1 MLKGAISL
9 DPDVTR
15 GRNGVRHHCALLHY
29 EDIDGVWHHCVI
41 GDKLLFLNCIFFK
54 NCCLSA
60 TFLLSLHREILKP
73 LLMDALFR
81 KSDRLLA
88 NTRTEIIRDKMGDIH
103 WNARLISILG
113 AKGVGKSTLL
123 RQYLKQHFELG
134 DHRALYCSADTV
146 DFSMRTLVGLA
157 EEFVMRG
164 GELLVIDEIHKY
176 HSGTADWSREIK
188 EIYELFPNLKMIVS
202 GSSLLQLREGDADLS
217 RRAIKYTMPGL
228 SFREALRFYHG
239 LSFPRWSLDDILVHP
254 YDLWQTVTS
263 KCKPVALFK
272 EYLEKGYYPFLL
284 EGEGEYYTKIEQ
296 VVNYIIETELP
307 RICKVDV
314 ANVRKLQALIA
325 LICSE
330 VPFELNANKIAAALE
345 IGRDTVVEYLK
356 YLGDAKVLNLLYS
369 DKKKIGKLTKPDKV
383 YLENPNI
390 LYALA
395 PTKVDIGTLRETFAI
410 GCLSESYNV
419 EYGKAQGDFKVDGKY
434 TFEIGGR
441 SKDFSQIAGV
451 KDSYIFADDWDMP
464 DGAKLPLWMLGFLY

>member
-1 MLKGAISL
+1 
-9 DPDVTR
+9 
-15 GRNGVRHHCALLHY
+15 
-29 EDIDGVWHHCVI
+29 
-41 GDKLLFLNCIFFK
+41 
-54 NCCLSA
+54 
-60 TFLLSLHREILKP
+60 
-73 LLMDALFR
+73 MDALFR

-88 NTRTEIIRDKMGDIH
+88 NTPTDIIRDKMGDIH
-103 WNARLISILG
+103 WNAQLISILG

-123 RQYLKQHFELG
+123 RQYLKQHFDLG

-146 DFSMRTLVGLA
+146 DFSMRTLVSLA

-188 EIYELFPNLKMIVS
+188 EIYDLFPNLKMIVS

-239 LSFPRWSLDDILVHP
+239 LSFPRCSLDDILAHP
-254 YDLWQTVTS
+254 YDLWQSVTS

-284 EGEGEYYTKIEQ
+284 EGEGEYFTKIEQ

-419 EYGKAQGDFKVDGKY
+419 EYGKVQGDFKVDGKY

-451 KDSYIFADDWDMP
+451 NDSYIFADDWDMP
-464 DGAKLPLWMLGFLY
+464 DGAKLPLWMLGFLF

>member
-1 MLKGAISL
+1 
-9 DPDVTR
+9 
-15 GRNGVRHHCALLHY
+15 
-29 EDIDGVWHHCVI
+29 
-41 GDKLLFLNCIFFK
+41 
-54 NCCLSA
+54 
-60 TFLLSLHREILKP
+60 
-73 LLMDALFR
+73 MDALFR

-88 NTRTEIIRDKMGDIH
+88 NTRTDIIRDKMGDIH
-103 WNARLISILG
+103 WNAQLISILG

-123 RQYLKQHFELG
+123 RQYLKQHFDLG

-188 EIYELFPNLKMIVS
+188 EIYDLFPNLKMIVS

-239 LSFPRWSLDDILVHP
+239 LSFPRWSLDDILAHP

-284 EGEGEYYTKIEQ
+284 EGEGEYFTKIEQ

-356 YLGDAKVLNLLYS
+356 YLGDAKVLSLLYS

-419 EYGKAQGDFKVDGKY
+419 EYGKVQGDFKVDGKY

>member
-1 MLKGAISL
+1 
-9 DPDVTR
+9 
-15 GRNGVRHHCALLHY
+15 
-29 EDIDGVWHHCVI
+29 
-41 GDKLLFLNCIFFK
+41 
-54 NCCLSA
+54 
-60 TFLLSLHREILKP
+60 
-73 LLMDALFR
+73 MDALFR

-88 NTRTEIIRDKMGDIH
+88 NTSTEIIRDKMDEIH
-103 WNARLISILG
+103 WNARLISIMG
-113 AKGVGKSTLL
+113 PKGVGKSTLI
-123 RQYLKQHFELG
+123 RQYLKQNFELG
-134 DHRALYCSADTV
+134 DRRILYCSADTV
-146 DFSMRTLVGLA
+146 DFSMRTIVGLA
-157 EEFVMRG
+157 EEFVIRG

-176 HSGTADWSREIK
+176 KSGNADWSREIK
-188 EIYELFPNLKMIVS
+188 EIYELFPDLKMIVS
-202 GSSLLQLREGDADLS
+202 GSSLLRLKEGDADLS
-217 RRAIKYTMPGL
+217 RRAIKYSMPGL

-239 LSFPRWSLDDILVHP
+239 LTLPKWSLEDILAHS
-254 YDLWQTVTS
+254 YDLWQTVSS

-284 EGEGEYYTKIEQ
+284 EGEGEYYTRIEQ

-307 RICKVDV
+307 QICKVDV

-369 DKKKIGKLTKPDKV
+369 DKKKIGKLSKPDKV
-383 YLENPNI
+383 YFENPNI

-395 PTKVDIGTLRETFAI
+395 PTKADIGTLRETFAI
-410 GCLSESYNV
+410 GSLSQAHSV
-419 EYGKAQGDFKVDGKY
+419 EYGKAQGDFKVDAKY

-441 SKDFSQIAGV
+441 SKKFSQIAGV

>member
-1 MLKGAISL
+1 
-9 DPDVTR
+9 
-15 GRNGVRHHCALLHY
+15 
-29 EDIDGVWHHCVI
+29 
-41 GDKLLFLNCIFFK
+41 
-54 NCCLSA
+54 
-60 TFLLSLHREILKP
+60 
-73 LLMDALFR
+73 MDTLFR

-88 NTRTEIIRDKMGDIH
+88 NTSTEIIREKMSEIH
-103 WNARLISILG
+103 WNAQLISIMG
-113 AKGVGKSTLL
+113 AKGVGKSTLIK
-123 RQYLKQHFELG
+123 QYLKQNYQPL
-134 DHRALYCSADTV
+134 DRRMLYCSADTME
-146 DFSMRTLVGLA
+146 FSTRTLVGLA
-157 EEFVMRG
+157 EEFVIRG

-176 HSGTADWSREIK
+176 KSGTSDWSREIK
-188 EIYELFPNLKMIVS
+188 EIYELFPNLKMVVS
-202 GSSLLQLREGDADLS
+202 GSSLLRLKEGDADLS
-217 RRAIKYTMPGL
+217 RRAVKYTMSGL

-239 LSFPRWSLDDILVHP
+239 LSFEKWSLEDILTHP
-254 YDLWQTVTS
+254 YDLWQIVSS

-296 VVNYIIETELP
+296 LVNYIIETELP
-307 RICKVDV
+307 RICKVDI
-314 ANVRKLQALIA
+314 ANIRKLQALIA

-369 DKKKIGKLTKPDKV
+369 DKKKIGKLSKPDKV

-395 PTKVDIGTLRETFAI
+395 PTKTDIGTLRETFAI
-410 GCLSESYNV
+410 GSLSESHNV
-419 EYGKAQGDFKVDGKY
+419 EYGKTQGDFKVDSKY

-451 KDSYIFADDWDMP
+451 KDSYVFADDWDMP